1 MKQII
6 MNNSLIINK
15 LHHTYMKIRC
25 LVVDDEPLAA
35 ELVATHITKLPDL
48 QLIATCP
55 NALEAFALLQKEQI
69 DLLFLDINMPRMT
82 GWELLKSLPEKPYV
96 IITTAYREYALDG
109 YEFDVLDFLLK
120 PITFER
126 FLKAVGKYQQRKAAA
141 TEASPSVADSY
152 EQAYKYFK
160 VNREMKKV
168 FLKDIL
174 YIESLKDYVR
184 IKTDKESLITYQRI
198 SYLEEKLPDDKF
210 MRVHKSFIVAIDK
223 IAALGSNNVKI
234 RDKEIPIGRN
244 YKMNVSKLMTT

>member
-1 MKQII
+1 
-6 MNNSLIINK
+6 
-15 LHHTYMKIRC
+15 MKIRC

-35 ELVATHITKLPDL
+35 ELVATHIQKMPDFEL
-48 QLIATCP
+48 VHTCH
-55 NALEAFALLQKEQI
+55 NALDAFSFLQKNTV
-69 DLLFLDINMPRMT
+69 DLMFLDINMPRMT
-82 GWELLKSLPEKPYV
+82 GWDLLKSLPEKPFV

-126 FLKAVGKYQQRKAAA
+126 FLKAIAKYHLRKAAISDA
-141 TEASPSVADSY
+141 TPSVSDTY
-152 EQAYKYFK
+152 EQMYKYFK

-210 MRVHKSFIVAIDK
+210 LRVHKSFIVAIDK
-223 IAALGSNNVKI
+223 IISLGSNTIKI
-234 RDKEIPIGRN
+234 KDKEIPIGRN
-244 YKMNVSKLMTT
+244 YKVNVLKLTAA

>member
-1 MKQII
+1 
-6 MNNSLIINK
+6 
-15 LHHTYMKIRC
+15 MKIKC

-35 ELVATHITKLPDL
+35 ELVATHISKVSDL
-48 QLIATCP
+48 ELVAKSHNP
-55 NALEAFALLQKEQI
+55 VDAFAILQREPI
-69 DLLFLDINMPRMT
+69 DLLFLDIHMPRMT
-82 GWELLKSLPEKPYV
+82 GWELLKSLPNKPLV
-96 IITTAYREYALDG
+96 VITTAYREHALEG

-120 PITFER
+120 PITFDR
-126 FLKAVGKYQQRKAAA
+126 FLRSISKYNQRRL
-141 TEASPSVADSY
+141 TMLDSTTSLSDSY

-210 MRVHKSFIVAIDK
+210 LRVHKSFIVAVDK
-223 IAALGSNNVKI
+223 ITSLGSNSVKI
-234 RDKEIPIGRN
+234 KDKEIPVGRN
-244 YKMNVSKLMTT
+244 YKMNVTKLITT

>member
-1 MKQII
+1 
-6 MNNSLIINK
+6 
-15 LHHTYMKIRC
+15 MKIKC

-35 ELVATHITKLPDL
+35 ELVATHISKVSDL
-48 QLIATCP
+48 ELVAKSHNP
-55 NALEAFALLQKEQI
+55 VDAFAILQREPI
-69 DLLFLDINMPRMT
+69 DLLFLDIHMPRMT
-82 GWELLKSLPEKPYV
+82 GWELLKSLPNKPLV
-96 IITTAYREYALDG
+96 VITTAYREHALEG

-120 PITFER
+120 PITFDR
-126 FLKAVGKYQQRKAAA
+126 FLRSVSKYHQRRL
-141 TEASPSVADSY
+141 TMLDSTTSLSDSY

-210 MRVHKSFIVAIDK
+210 LRVHKSFIVAVDK
-223 IAALGSNNVKI
+223 ITSLGSNSVKI
-234 RDKEIPIGRN
+234 KDKEIPVGRN
-244 YKMNVSKLMTT
+244 YKMNVTKLITT

>member
-1 MKQII
+1 
-6 MNNSLIINK
+6 
-15 LHHTYMKIRC
+15 MKIKC

-35 ELVATHITKLPDL
+35 ELVATHISKVSDL
-48 QLIATCP
+48 ELVAKSHNP
-55 NALEAFALLQKEQI
+55 VDAFAILQREPI
-69 DLLFLDINMPRMT
+69 DLLFLDIHMPRMT
-82 GWELLKSLPEKPYV
+82 GWELLKSLPNKPLV
-96 IITTAYREYALDG
+96 VITTAYREHALEG

-120 PITFER
+120 PITFDR
-126 FLKAVGKYQQRKAAA
+126 FLRSISKYHQRRL
-141 TEASPSVADSY
+141 TMLDSTTSLSDSY

-210 MRVHKSFIVAIDK
+210 LRVHKSFIVAVDK
-223 IAALGSNNVKI
+223 ITSLGSNSVKI
-234 RDKEIPIGRN
+234 KDKEIPVGRN
-244 YKMNVSKLMTT
+244 YKMNVTKLITT

>member
-1 MKQII
+1 
-6 MNNSLIINK
+6 
-15 LHHTYMKIRC
+15 MKIKC

-35 ELVATHITKLPDL
+35 ELVATHISKVSDL
-48 QLIATCP
+48 ELVAKSHNP
-55 NALEAFALLQKEQI
+55 VDAFAILQREPI
-69 DLLFLDINMPRMT
+69 DLLFLDIHMPRMT
-82 GWELLKSLPEKPYV
+82 GWELLKSLPNKPLV
-96 IITTAYREYALDG
+96 VITTAYREHALEG

-120 PITFER
+120 PITFDR
-126 FLKAVGKYQQRKAAA
+126 FLRAISKYHQRRL
-141 TEASPSVADSY
+141 TMLDSTTSLSDSY

-210 MRVHKSFIVAIDK
+210 LRVHKSFIVAVDK
-223 IAALGSNNVKI
+223 ITSLGSNSVKI
-234 RDKEIPIGRN
+234 KDKEIPVGRN
-244 YKMNVSKLMTT
+244 YKMNVSKLVTL